1 MPIIFTAPYIA
12 PVNWFGLLG
21 SSGRENGY
29 GAATDSSGN
38 IIVAGSY
45 FNGSDYDTVLAK
57 FTAAGSLIWQRS
69 LASAASSEHIQSVS
83 LDASDNIVVCG
94 VFFVAKY
101 SSAGSLTW
109 QRTLTSMATD
119 NVLVLSSGDIVLTG
133 NSSAVGA
140 GSNDVIIIKLSSNG
154 STTLWSRSLGVSG
167 AQIGTGI
174 AEDSGG
180 NIYVTGTHAAG
191 NFIAKYNTS
200 GVIQWQQKMGGVTP
214 DKPNFNAIT
223 IDGSDNIYVAGGAPT
238 GTPGALL
245 VKYNTSGAIV
255 FQTRYSLTSTTRFL
269 GVTTDS
275 SGNVYVTGETTGTGK
290 ILVAKMDSSGVLS
303 WSRSIGETDAL
314 YNEGHGIHIH
324 PSGDVCV
331 VGILDNIGEGGISD
345 IFYSRVPADGSKTGS
360 YSLGGVTVNYSSV
373 SLGTSTLS
381 QSENPAGMTDQS
393 FVLTNTAGTFTDSTG
408 TLVTDFVSI

>member
-29 GAATDSSGN
+29 GVATDSSGN

-154 STTLWSRSLGVSG
+154 STTLWSRALGVSG

-200 GVIQWQQKMGGVTP
+200 GVIQWQQKMGGTA
-214 DKPNFNAIT
+214 PNNPGFHAIT
-223 IDGSDNIYVAGGAPT
+223 IDGSDNIYVAGSAPS

-245 VKYNTSGAIV
+245 VKYNTSGTIV
-255 FQTRYSLTSTTRFL
+255 FQTRYTLNSATRFL
-269 GVTTDS
+269 EVTTDA
-275 SGNVYVTGETTGTGK
+275 SGNVYATGETKNEGK
-290 ILVAKMDSSGVLS
+290 LLVAKIDSSGVLS
-303 WSRSIGETDAL
+303 WSRTIAETDAFN
-314 YNEGHGIHIH
+314 NEGHGISIH
-324 PSGDVCV
+324 TSGDVCV
-331 VGILDNIGEGGISD
+331 IGILDNIGEGGVSD
-345 IFYSRVPADGSKTGS
+345 IFYSRLPSDGSKTGA

-381 QSENPAGMTDQS
+381 QPENPAGMTDQS
-393 FVLTNTAGTFTDSTG
+393 FVLTNTAGTFTDSAG